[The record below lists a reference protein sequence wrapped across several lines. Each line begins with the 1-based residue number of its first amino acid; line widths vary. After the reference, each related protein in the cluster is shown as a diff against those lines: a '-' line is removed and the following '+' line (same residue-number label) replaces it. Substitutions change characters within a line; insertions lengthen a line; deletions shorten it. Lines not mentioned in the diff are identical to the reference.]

1 MIDCWRNEENI
12 MFYVSAITDK
22 APLQTTSKLQA
33 LVYQKLAEWGI
44 PFERANTDV
53 AVTMEDCA
61 AIDAKLHMKM
71 VKTLF
76 LCDESKEHFYLF
88 ITAGD
93 KRFAGKAFSEQLG
106 CPRVSFAP
114 VALFENM
121 LGAPIGAAT
130 VFSVLLDESQRI
142 QVVFDES
149 VALEEYYGCS
159 DGTTTCF
166 MKIKTS
172 DILHKFL
179 VKAHHEA
186 RIIQD

>member
-1 MIDCWRNEENI
+1 MIDCWRNEETI

-33 LVYQKLAEWGI
+33 LVYQKLAEWKI
-44 PFERANTDV
+44 PFERADTDV

-61 AIDAKLHMKM
+61 AINAKLHMKM

-114 VALFENM
+114 VVLFEAM

-130 VFSVLLDESQRI
+130 VFSVLLDEKERI
-142 QVVFDES
+142 QVVFDRS
-149 VALEEYYGCS
+149 VAFAEYSGCS
-159 DGTTTCF
+159 DGTPTF
-166 MKIKTS
+166 VMIIKTE
-172 DILHKFL
+172 DRPHK
-179 VKAHHEA
+179 
-186 RIIQD
+186 

>member
-22 APLQTTSKLQA
+22 APLKTTTALQA
-33 LVYQKLAEWGI
+33 LAYQKLSEWDI

-61 AIDAKLHMKM
+61 AIEVKLRMKM

-76 LCDESKEHFYLF
+76 LCDENKENFYLF
-88 ITAGD
+88 ITTGD
-93 KRFAGKAFSEQLG
+93 KRFAAKPFSAQLG

-130 VFSVLLDESQRI
+130 VFSVLLDENQRI
-142 QVVFDES
+142 QVVFDRS
-149 VALEEYYGCS
+149 VATEEYYGCS

-166 MKIKTS
+166 MKIKTD
-172 DILHKFL
+172 DILNRFL
-179 VKAHHEA
+179 VKAHHQA
-186 RIIQD
+186 KIIED

>member
-1 MIDCWRNEENI
+1 
-12 MFYVSAITDK
+12 MFYVSTITDK
-22 APLQTTSKLQA
+22 APLTTTTKLQA
-33 LVYQKLAEWGI
+33 LVYQKLAEWNI
-44 PFERANTDV
+44 PFQRVDTDV

-61 AIDAKLHMKM
+61 AIDAKLRMAM

-76 LCDESKEHFYLF
+76 LCDESKERFYLF

-114 VALFENM
+114 VVLFEAM

-130 VFSVLLDESQRI
+130 VFSVLLDEKERI
-142 QVVFDES
+142 QVVFDRS
-149 VALEEYYGCS
+149 VAFAEYFGCS

-166 MKIKTS
+166 MKIKTE

>member
-1 MIDCWRNEENI
+1 MIDFWRNEETT
-12 MFYVSAITDK
+12 MFYVSSITDK
-22 APLQTTSKLQA
+22 APLKTTTALQA
-33 LVYQKLAEWGI
+33 LVYQKLAEWEI
-44 PFERANTDV
+44 PFERADTDV

-61 AIDAKLHMKM
+61 AIDEKLHMKM

-93 KRFAGKAFSEQLG
+93 RRFVGKAFTEQLG

-114 VALFENM
+114 VSLFETM

-130 VFSVLLDESQRI
+130 IFSVLLDDAQKI
-142 QVVFDES
+142 QVVFDRS
-149 VALEEYYGCS
+149 VTLEEYYGCS

-166 MKIKTS
+166 MKVKTE
-172 DILHKFL
+172 DILHQFL
-179 VKAHHEA
+179 MKAHHEA

>member
-22 APLQTTSKLQA
+22 APIQTTTKLQA
-33 LVYQKLAEWGI
+33 LVYQKLAEWEI
-44 PFERANTDV
+44 PFERADTDV

-61 AIDAKLHMKM
+61 TINAKLHMKM

-76 LCDESKEHFYLF
+76 LCDESKEYFYLF

-93 KRFAGKAFSEQLG
+93 KRFAAKAFSSQLG

-114 VALFENM
+114 VTLFESM

-130 VFSVLLDESQRI
+130 IFSVLLDPDQKI
-142 QVVFDES
+142 QVVFDRS
-149 VALEEYYGCS
+149 VASEDCYGCS

-166 MKIKTS
+166 MKIKT
-172 DILHKFL
+172 DNILGKFL
-179 VKAHHEA
+179 IKARHEA